1 MKGAIFV
8 GFSEFV
14 ESTYGLTFWLQI
26 IESCSLG
33 SNGEYISTELYDDDE
48 FNVLVKALSQA
59 TNKSI
64 EAIKREFGQYIFPSL
79 MSIAKKHIAQ
89 INNLVDFLIAVDNLI
104 HIEVQKA
111 DPLAYTP
118 KLFCDVPSHDELII
132 RYVSK
137 RNMCHFAE
145 GLIMGAAGY
154 FDQKVI
160 LSQPMCVCKGD
171 KHCLIKVQI
180 IPH

>member
-1 MKGAIFV
+1 MKGAIFN

-26 IESCSLG
+26 IENCSLE
-33 SNGEYISTELYDDDE
+33 SNGEYISTELYNDDE
-48 FNVLVKALSQA
+48 FTVLVEALSVA
-59 TNKSI
+59 TDKTN
-64 EAIKREFGQYIFPSL
+64 EVVKREFGYYFFPSL
-79 MSIAKKHIAQ
+79 MSIAKMHIAE
-89 INNLVDFLIAVDNLI
+89 IDNLVDFLIAVDNVI
-104 HIEVQKA
+104 HIEVKKA

-118 KLFCDVPSHDELII
+118 KLFYDVPSHDELII

-145 GLIMGAAGY
+145 GLIMGAAEH
-154 FDQKVI
+154 FKQKVT

-180 IPH
+180 ISH